1 MSFAAW
7 ASLRLPTTATG
18 RDFFEVVVSP
28 DAVGIFDPG
37 LSVAGKEEVS
47 VLPEINAARL
57 AV

>member
-7 ASLRLPTTATG
+7 ASLPLRTTAIG

-28 DAVGIFDPG
+28 Q
-37 LSVAGKEEVS
+37 LSVVSEEVVS
-47 VLPEINAARL
+47 ALPGISAARL